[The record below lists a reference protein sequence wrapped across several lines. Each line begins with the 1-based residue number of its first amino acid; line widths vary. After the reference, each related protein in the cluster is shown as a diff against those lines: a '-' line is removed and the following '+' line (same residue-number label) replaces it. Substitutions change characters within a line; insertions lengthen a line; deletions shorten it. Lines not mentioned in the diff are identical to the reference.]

1 MSSLGSRYR
10 RGQHWYGCSHNG
22 TRILRD
28 GAAGDFHLRGN
39 RHTVDALDSRHAP
52 AAELGRAERRE
63 HRELERTYTVGPVDQ
78 GTSLTL
84 ALMRARASVPKSSEK
99 RWPKYISSETRTRD
113 KSQSVPTPR
122 VRGPEP
128 GTSSPFELK

>member
-1 MSSLGSRYR
+1 MSSSGRHRRYR
-10 RGQHWYGCSHNG
+10 RCQHWRGCSHSC
-22 TRILRD
+22 TRILSD
-28 GAAGDFHLRGN
+28 GAASDFHLRGD
-39 RHTVDALDSRHAP
+39 RHTVVALDSRHAP
-52 AAELGRAERRE
+52 AAELSRAERRE

-84 ALMRARASVPKSSEK
+84 ALVRARASVPKSSEK
-99 RWPKYISSETRTRD
+99 RCRKYISSLTPTRD

-128 GTSSPFELK
+128 GTS